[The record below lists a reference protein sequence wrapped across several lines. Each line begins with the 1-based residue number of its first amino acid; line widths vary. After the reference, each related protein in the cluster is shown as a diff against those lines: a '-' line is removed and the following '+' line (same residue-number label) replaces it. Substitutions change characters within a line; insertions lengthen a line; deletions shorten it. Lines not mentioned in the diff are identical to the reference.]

1 MPTFRSVIAGSIAGA
16 VVCVAVAAGLALGTG
31 FLLFAF
37 YLHLLAY
44 VSATAAA
51 LATGVLAFAVAA
63 FIAGVAFLAVRL
75 ALARGGSAGGGS
87 KGASRGGRPG
97 SDAAL
102 HAASGWISANPLAA
116 GLGALCAGVILG
128 LNPELRRALADG
140 VSAWLRTVASDDGR
154 RDRDG

>member
-1 MPTFRSVIAGSIAGA
+1 MPTLRSVIAGSIAGA

-44 VSATAAA
+44 VSGTAAA

-63 FIAGVAFLAVRL
+63 FIAGVAVLAVRL
-75 ALARGGSAGGGS
+75 ALARGRSPGGGS
-87 KGASRGGRPG
+87 RSRGGRRLDG
-97 SDAAL
+97 DAAL
-102 HAASGWISANPLAA
+102 RATGGWISANPLAA
-116 GLGALCAGVILG
+116 GLGALGAGVILG

-140 VSAWLRTVASDDGR
+140 IAAWLKAAASDDGS
-154 RDRDG
+154 RDRNG